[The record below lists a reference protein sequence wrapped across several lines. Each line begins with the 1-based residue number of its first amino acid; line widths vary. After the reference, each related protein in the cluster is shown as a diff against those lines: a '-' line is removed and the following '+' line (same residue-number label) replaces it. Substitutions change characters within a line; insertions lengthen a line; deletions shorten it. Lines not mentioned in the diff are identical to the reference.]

1 MTLLG
6 FTGKIKAGK
15 TTIARL
21 LEKKHGFVV
30 KSYATPLKE
39 ALVQLTGLPM
49 EYFTD
54 GKFKE
59 EVLDFG
65 KSPRELMQLM
75 GTEFVRNMV
84 YEDFWIWRMGQELYQ
99 TSSDYNIVIDDCRFP
114 NEVELIRKMG
124 GLVIHLRRDY
134 EKTTLHGAHMSEQVL
149 PLCPGDI
156 VIDSGDL
163 SPVQTLKLVEERINA
178 NRQC

>member
-1 MTLLG
+1 MLIG
-6 FTGKIKAGK
+6 FTGKIKSGK
-15 TTIARL
+15 TTVAKL
-21 LEKKHGFVV
+21 LEKKHGFVI
-30 KSYATPLKE
+30 KPYAAPLKA

-54 GKFKE
+54 QSLKE
-59 EVLDFG
+59 EALDFG

-84 YEDFWIWRMGQELYQ
+84 YEDFWIWRMEQELRQ

-114 NEVELIRKMG
+114 NEVELVRKMG

-134 EKTTLHGAHMSEQVL
+134 RIPTVHGAHKSEQVL
-149 PLCPGDI
+149 PQLPGDI
-156 VIDSGDL
+156 VIDSEQMSELD
-163 SPVQTLKLVEERINA
+163 TLKLVEGCIYA
-178 NRQC
+178 NHQC